1 MSAML
6 SRRGFLNGTLG
17 AGAGL
22 MLAGAQPAAAQ
33 TADAPTPLPQ
43 ARPRRIIVDSQV
55 HQWKAQS
62 ADRPWPPG
70 RVPQLPEPF
79 GYDKLLP
86 MMNEA
91 GVDRVVIVPPSWEG
105 ERNDYALEAAGKYPD
120 RFAVMGRILL
130 SSPQAPA
137 LLPTWKAQK
146 GMLGIRMTFNGEQA
160 AWLSDGTADWFWPAA
175 ERAGIPV
182 MFFGG
187 KMADFARIAER
198 HPQLALIIDHM
209 GLSLDIAKA
218 DKRAEAIDQ
227 TVALAKF
234 ANVSVKLSSAPAY
247 SFEPYPYRDMAP
259 LIRRCFDA
267 FGPQRCFWGT
277 DMTNSFGKAT
287 YRQRVTHFTETL
299 DFLTEDDKDWV
310 MGRAIMTRLGWA

>member
-1 MSAML
+1 ML
-6 SRRGFLNGTLG
+6 SRRGFLNRTFG
-17 AGAGL
+17 ASAGL
-22 MLAGAQPAAAQ
+22 ALAHPAAAQ
-33 TADAPTPLPQ
+33 STVPQ
-43 ARPRRIIVDSQV
+43 ARPRRMIVDSQV
-55 HQWKAQS
+55 HQWKAQTP
-62 ADRPWPPG
+62 DRPWPPG
-70 RVPQLPEPF
+70 RVAQLPEPF

-105 ERNDYALEAAGKYPD
+105 ERNDYALEAASKYPD

-137 LLPTWKAQK
+137 LLPAWKAQR
-146 GMLGIRMTFNGEQA
+146 GMLGIRLTFNGEQA
-160 AWLSDGTADWFWPAA
+160 AWLTDGTADWFWPAA
-175 ERAGIPV
+175 EKAGIPV

-187 KMADFARIAER
+187 RMADFARIAER

-218 DKRAEAIDQ
+218 DKRAEAIEA

-247 SFEPYPYRDMAP
+247 SLEPYPYRDMAP
-259 LIRRCFDA
+259 FIRRCFDA

-277 DMTNSFGKAT
+277 DMTNSFSKAT
-287 YRQRVTHFTETL
+287 YRQRVTHFTEGL
-299 DFLTEDDKDWV
+299 DFLSEDDKDWV
-310 MGRAIMTRLGWA
+310 MGRAILARLGWT

>member
-6 SRRGFLNGTLG
+6 SRRGFLNATLG
-17 AGAGL
+17 AGAGS
-22 MLAGAQPAAAQ
+22 MLAQPAAAQ
-33 TADAPTPLPQ
+33 SPAAQ
-43 ARPRRIIVDSQV
+43 SGARRIIVDSQV
-55 HQWKAQS
+55 HQWKAQTP
-62 ADRPWPPG
+62 DRPWPPG
-70 RVPQLPEPF
+70 RVAQLPEPF

-105 ERNDYALEAAGKYPD
+105 ERNDYALEAATKYPD
-120 RFAVMGRILL
+120 RFAVMGRIPL
-130 SSPQAPA
+130 SSPLAPA
-137 LLPTWKAQK
+137 LLPQWKQQK
-146 GMLGIRMTFNGEQA
+146 GMLGIRLTFNGDQA
-160 AWLSDGTADWFWPAA
+160 AWLTDGTADWFWPAA
-175 ERAGIPV
+175 EQAGIPV

-187 KMADFARIAER
+187 KMSNYSRIAER

-234 ANVSVKLSSAPAY
+234 ANVSVKLSAAPAY

-259 LIRRCFDA
+259 HIRRCFDA
-267 FGPQRCFWGT
+267 FGPRRCFWGT
-277 DMTNSFGKAT
+277 DMTNSFTKAT
-287 YRQRVTHFTETL
+287 YRQRVTHFTEGL
-299 DFLTEDDKDWV
+299 DFLSEDDKDWI
-310 MGRAIMTRLGWA
+310 MGRAILARLGWA